1 MKKFF
6 AILLAVVFAMA
17 VLTGCGG
24 SASSAPAKDYNIND
38 VKAAIEG
45 ANAIANP
52 LEMDEFTLEFD
63 LGLTME
69 NVAEYVGVK
78 SNDQG
83 NSGTILVIKAAAG
96 KAADVAA
103 QLETYKQNQVAFFAN
118 YAEFAAGQAQIEDG
132 RVVTNGDYVV
142 LVLANTDGASYDDID
157 KAVDGAFN

>member
-6 AILLAVVFAMA
+6 TILLAVVFAMA

-38 VKAAIEG
+38 VKTAIEG

-69 NVAEYVGVK
+69 NIAEFVGVK

-83 NSGTILVIKAAAG
+83 NSGTILVIKAAEG
-96 KAADVAA
+96 KASDVAA
-103 QLETYKQNQVAFFAN
+103 SWRPTSRTRLLSLPTMPSLLPARPRLK
-118 YAEFAAGQAQIEDG
+118 
-132 RVVTNGDYVV
+132 T
-142 LVLANTDGASYDDID
+142 
-157 KAVDGAFN
+157 AVW